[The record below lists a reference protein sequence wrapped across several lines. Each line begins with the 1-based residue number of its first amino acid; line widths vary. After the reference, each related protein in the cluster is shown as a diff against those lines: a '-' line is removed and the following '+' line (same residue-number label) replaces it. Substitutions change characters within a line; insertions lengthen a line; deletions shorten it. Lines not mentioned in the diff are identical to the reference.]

1 MRAQITERNGQNLVN
16 DALPKEFAWAF

>member
-16 DALPKEFAWAF
+16 DALPKESAWAF